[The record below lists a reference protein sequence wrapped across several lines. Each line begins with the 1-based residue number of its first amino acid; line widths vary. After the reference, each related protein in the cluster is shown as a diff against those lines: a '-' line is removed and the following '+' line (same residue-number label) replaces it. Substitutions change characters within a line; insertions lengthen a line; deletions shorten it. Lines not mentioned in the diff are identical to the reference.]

1 MNEKDP
7 LDLIKNLNDFF
18 NDKTAYIPRVC
29 FSETNSISEEGALF
43 AIFLTDEMPKKN
55 IESFHDANFNI
66 TSFQTE
72 LIDDK
77 YITYCALEDSKHDE
91 SAVDHLDHIF
101 KNEKNILGY
110 KISKLSPLEKNP
122 FTYPA
127 KYGEKIERALCLDM
141 GIFHAMYRSIPNSL
155 GSGGDYLMYMSGVS
169 MADGIWNKY
178 KFSDYDD
185 FEDQFLL
192 LEDILRTLGLGI
204 VTFLDI
210 DPLKSEG
217 KITIKNSFEGSL
229 SESCTMFRGLLTEL
243 VKRIFEDQ
251 KMEVIETA
259 CVNKGDPECVFE
271 LARINDI

>member
-1 MNEKDP
+1 MSENDP
-7 LDLIKNLNDFF
+7 LDLINKLNDFF

-29 FSETNSISEEGALF
+29 FSETKSNLGENTLL
-43 AIFLTDEMPKKN
+43 AIFLSKEMPMGS
-55 IESFHDANFNI
+55 IEALSKDGFSI
-66 TSFQTE
+66 ISFQTD
-72 LIDDK
+72 LIGDK
-77 YITYCALEDSKHDE
+77 YITYCALEDTKYKE
-91 SAVDHLDHIF
+91 GAIEHLDQIF

-110 KISKLSPLEKNP
+110 KMRKSSALEKNP
-122 FTYPA
+122 FTFPA
-127 KYGEKIERALCLDM
+127 KYSDKIEQALCLDID
-141 GIFHAMYRSIPNSL
+141 IFHAMYRSIPNSL

-178 KFSDYDD
+178 NFSNYDE

-192 LEDILRTLGLGI
+192 LEDVLRTLGLGI
-204 VTFLDI
+204 VSFMEI

-217 KITIKNSFEGSL
+217 KITIKNSFEESL

-259 CVNKGDPECVFE
+259 CVNKGDPECIFE
-271 LARINDI
+271 LARIRDF